1 MTVGELAQ
9 RLGAVNLSDAG
20 TGRAVTGGFSCDV
33 ISQAMAR
40 GFRGMAWITV
50 QANMNALAVAVM
62 TGAACLIFP
71 EGMKAE
77 KTVIERAAIEG
88 IALLSA
94 EDAAFELAGRLYAG
108 LRGEVHHE

>member
-62 TGAACLIFP
+62 VDAACLIFP
-71 EGMKAE
+71 ECATPGE
-77 KTVIERAAIEG
+77 DVIERAQKEG
-88 IALLSA
+88 VALMTA
-94 EDAAFELAGRLYAG
+94 EADAFELAGKLYAAG
-108 LRGEVHHE
+108 LRGEE